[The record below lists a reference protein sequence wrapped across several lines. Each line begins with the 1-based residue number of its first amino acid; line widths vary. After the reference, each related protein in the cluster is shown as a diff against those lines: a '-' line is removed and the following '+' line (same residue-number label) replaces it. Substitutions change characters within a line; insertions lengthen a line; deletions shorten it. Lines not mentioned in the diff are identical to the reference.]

1 MNPSTPTNPNT
12 KRKPPPSEC
21 SKIGS
26 HQWVL
31 LLHHVRLRAIDRLLC
46 TSCVL
51 RLHPSS
57 FCPLCFDHS
66 TPPIPHNPQRIPCSK
81 YSSQTHSHCLPHPL
95 PSPYLCPP
103 CSDPNFSFFQTHHHH
118 HRLDTRSSSILLSV
132 VVARAE
138 AEWKVREASIAK
150 KRAREAME
158 HLVAVEIKLHHDN
171 NNNNDKV
178 WNNGNLKAL
187 ESGTRVV
194 NNNRVGGFPEEVKVE
209 VDSRASNVN
218 TTTQL

>member
-1 MNPSTPTNPNT
+1 MA
-12 KRKPPPSEC
+12 KA
-21 SKIGS
+21 
-26 HQWVL
+26 L
-31 LLHHVRLRAIDRLLC
+31 
-46 TSCVL
+46 
-51 RLHPSS
+51 
-57 FCPLCFDHS
+57 
-66 TPPIPHNPQRIPCSK
+66 
-81 YSSQTHSHCLPHPL
+81 
-95 PSPYLCPP
+95 
-103 CSDPNFSFFQTHHHH
+103 
-118 HRLDTRSSSILLSV
+118 

-138 AEWKVREASIAK
+138 AERKVREASIAK

>member
-1 MNPSTPTNPNT
+1 MA
-12 KRKPPPSEC
+12 K
-21 SKIGS
+21 
-26 HQWVL
+26 
-31 LLHHVRLRAIDRLLC
+31 A
-46 TSCVL
+46 
-51 RLHPSS
+51 
-57 FCPLCFDHS
+57 
-66 TPPIPHNPQRIPCSK
+66 
-81 YSSQTHSHCLPHPL
+81 
-95 PSPYLCPP
+95 
-103 CSDPNFSFFQTHHHH
+103 
-118 HRLDTRSSSILLSV
+118 V

-138 AEWKVREASIAK
+138 AERKVREASIAK

-158 HLVAVEIKLHHDN
+158 HLVAVEIKLHHYD

>member
-12 KRKPPPSEC
+12 KRKPHPSEC
-21 SKIGS
+21 SKCGS

-51 RLHPSS
+51 CLHPSS

-81 YSSQTHSHCLPHPL
+81 CSSQTHSHCLPHPL

-118 HRLDTRSSSILLSV
+118 RLDTRSASILLCAARIASASMAKAV

-138 AEWKVREASIAK
+138 VKWKAREASIAK
-150 KRAREAME
+150 KHAREAME
-158 HLVAVEIKLHHDN
+158 HLVAG
-171 NNNNDKV
+171 
-178 WNNGNLKAL
+178 GNQAPP
-187 ESGTRVV
+187 R
-194 NNNRVGGFPEEVKVE
+194 
-209 VDSRASNVN
+209 
-218 TTTQL
+218 QQQQQ